1 MVKDLSR
8 QNEIIVIIII
18 ILPPTIMMDEWN
30 NKREIQKDL
39 HLEKYLQ
46 VEDDFKIIVILS
58 EGDFH

>member
-8 QNEIIVIIII
+8 QNEIIVII